1 MRKDA
6 IESLRKTNGEN
17 LRINTMLNFM
27 HQNKAYQF
35 NLTDN
40 QSDNNELLRKLKKDY
55 AKYRRI
61 GKINKKNN

>member
-55 AKYRRI
+55 AKYEAI
-61 GKINKKNN
+61 GKINQKNN